1 MVSEKNGSKINVGL
15 IGCGGIANLH
25 MRVFKSMKNVNVVG
39 VCDLNTDRAKETAH
53 KFRVERVFKDYNDL
67 FELKDLGLVD
77 ICTPISTHA
86 RITCDAAKV
95 VPAILVEKPMALSVA
110 ECNDVIN
117 TIKRYGSRLCI
128 SHQQIFLPS
137 IERIKS
143 ITDQK
148 EFNLLTVTTRQKE
161 SFELLKAH
169 KLAADWMVAPQQ
181 GGILWE
187 VCTHLAYLQLH
198 FLQDVTEVYAIGSKV
213 KYPVYDNFAVF
224 LRTDKKAFGLIDLSW
239 TSNETEIVYEICGT
253 GGRKFQAY
261 RDFDYFTENKAYPP
275 LNVSGVA
282 KGFLVDQK
290 RTLQKW
296 AKFGVNYVQNR
307 KMMPHF
313 KLFTKYLES
322 IEKDMPAPITPEEGR
337 KTINLLEHIKRSL
350 DENRAVEITG

>member
-1 MVSEKNGSKINVGL
+1 MDSEHDGRTVNVGL

-25 MRVFKSMKNVNVVG
+25 MKVFKSMKNVNVVG
-39 VCDLNTDRAKETAH
+39 VCDLNTERAKETAH
-53 KFRVERVFKDYNDL
+53 KFKVEKVFKDYNDL

-86 RITCDAAKV
+86 RITCDAAKA

-110 ECNDVIN
+110 QCDEVMN
-117 TIKRYGSRLCI
+117 TIKKYGSKLCI

-137 IERIKS
+137 VEKARSMI
-143 ITDQK
+143 DQGG
-148 EFNLLTVTTRQKE
+148 FDLLSVTTRQKE

-169 KLAADWMVAPQQ
+169 KLAADWMVAPEQ

-198 FLQDVTEVYAIGSKV
+198 FLQNVNEVYAIGSKV
-213 KYPVYDNFAVF
+213 KYPVYDNFAVI
-224 LRTDKKAFGLIDLSW
+224 LRTADKSFGLIDLSW
-239 TSNETEIVYEICGT
+239 TSKETEIVYEICDS

-261 RDFDYFTENKAYPP
+261 RDFDYFIENKAYPP
-275 LNVSGVA
+275 LSAKGVA
-282 KGFLVDQK
+282 RGFFSDEK

-296 AKFGVNYVQNR
+296 AKFGLNYIQKR
-307 KMMPHF
+307 KMIPHF

-322 IEKDMPAPITPEEGR
+322 IEKDLPSPVTPEDGR
-337 KTINLLEHIKRSL
+337 KTIDLLEHIKRSL
-350 DENRAVEITG
+350 DEKTPIAIAE